1 MDAAEV
7 REEQRQEPEEEQ
19 QQQQGAIA
27 GGTGEFR
34 PQPSQKIVSP

>member
-7 REEQRQEPEEEQ
+7 REEQRQEPEGEQ
-19 QQQQGAIA
+19 QQRAAIA